1 MRCGTIVRTIAATK
15 TRSGYEF
22 AESLEIARTIKAMT
36 NPRPVAIVTGA
47 SSGIGRDTAI
57 LLAKHGWTVA
67 LVSRRASELSVLKQ
81 QIKSAGGVAIA
92 IPADVTKAKDIEH
105 IVAETKAIG
114 GRIDALLN
122 IAGIGGMAS
131 VMTPDDEVQ
140 VMLDTNLLA
149 PIRLM
154 RAVIPI
160 MRAQG
165 SGAIVNVG
173 SVKGEIAIGG
183 IYTATKFG
191 LRGLTNSVRRELAGT
206 GIHVSLVEPG
216 YISTAMTAQRRSRMP
231 GADVVAA
238 AIETCLTRSHRRVI
252 VPGYYRPLVW
262 IANLFPWV
270 VDRRY
275 NGRIG
280 NIS

>member
-1 MRCGTIVRTIAATK
+1 
-15 TRSGYEF
+15 
-22 AESLEIARTIKAMT
+22 
-36 NPRPVAIVTGA
+36 VAIVTGA
-47 SSGIGRDTAI
+47 SSGIGRETAL
-57 LLAKHGWTVA
+57 LLARHGWTVA
-67 LVSRRASELSVLKQ
+67 LVSRRSSELSVLKQ
-81 QIKSAGGVAIA
+81 QIKSAGGLAIA
-92 IPADVTKAKDIEH
+92 IPADVTKPKDIDG
-105 IVAETKAIG
+105 IVAETQAIG

-131 VMTPDDEVQ
+131 VMTPDDQ
-140 VMLDTNLLA
+140 VRSMLDTNLLA

-165 SGAIVNVG
+165 GGAIVNIG

-191 LRGLTNSVRRELAGT
+191 LRGLTDSVRRELAGT

-216 YISTAMTAQRRSRMP
+216 YIATAMTAHRGGRMP

-238 AIETCLTRSHRRVI
+238 AIETCLTRSRRRVI

-262 IANLFPWV
+262 LANLVPSF

-280 NIS
+280 NNT